1 MDGITVKKIRRVL
14 DLTQEEFAHRLGVT
28 ICTVSRWENDKTTP
42 SRLAKMRLQEIAKK
56 VR

>member
-42 SRLAKMRLQEIAKK
+42 SRLAKMRLQKIAKK
-56 VR
+56 AR